1 MPGLSRLPGTRMASA
16 ATWQS
21 SAAEKASKA
30 TARMAEAAVL
40 VQATKNDPNP
50 NPASRAAR
58 ANTLRSSETAS
69 NTKKLSEKLS
79 EKSETPP
86 PKVIQAFVDTSVSP
100 VGTIALKKLF
110 QLADMDHNGSIDR
123 DELGAALRKLGF
135 SHLSTKQ
142 IDQILNRADKDDNF
156 EIDYDE
162 FVREAPKTLKTN
174 LVKLAKD
181 NGSALGFLA

>member
-1 MPGLSRLPGTRMASA
+1 MQTMLHIFLLIASA
-16 ATWQS
+16 HAFSPTAVFNRRPAAAATD
-21 SAAEKASKA
+21 ATRIVGRTAS
-30 TARMAEAAVL
+30 ARMGGGKEGIFTPAVQ
-40 VQATKNDPNP
+40 V
-50 NPASRAAR
+50 
-58 ANTLRSSETAS
+58 
-69 NTKKLSEKLS
+69 TKKVMGEERFTELKYDLIG
-79 EKSETPP
+79 KHT
-86 PKVIQAFVDTSVSP
+86 KVIQAFVDTSVSP